1 MKRAS
6 CKSLSLADLVEK
18 WRKWKKGHFAVYTR
32 DGRRFVLPLDY
43 LKHPIFQVLLEM
55 AEEEFGST
63 ICGPLQ
69 VPCDGGLMDHILM
82 LLRKRSL
89 SGHGDGDDDDED
101 DDDDV
106 KKKNHDVS
114 SMSMT
119 CKGASSVSYFFP
131 LFRCNAAHD
140 QTKLQSLVF

>member
-1 MKRAS
+1 M
-6 CKSLSLADLVEK
+6 EK
-18 WRKWKKGHFAVYTR
+18 WRKCKKGHFAVYTR
-32 DGRRFVLPLDY
+32 EGRRFVLPLDY

-82 LLRKRSL
+82 LLRNRNL
-89 SGHGDGDDDDED
+89 SDHDDDGGDDG
-101 DDDDV
+101 V
-106 KKKNHDVS
+106 KKMNQDVS
-114 SMSMT
+114 PMST
-119 CKGASSVSYFFP
+119 SCKGASSVSYFFP

-140 QTKLQSLVF
+140 QSKLQSLVF

>member
-1 MKRAS
+1 MSMTKRS
-6 CKSLSLADLVEK
+6 CKRLRLTDLMEK

-32 DGRRFVLPLDY
+32 EGRRFVLPLDY

-82 LLRKRSL
+82 LLRNRNFSD
-89 SGHGDGDDDDED
+89 HDDDG

-106 KKKNHDVS
+106 KKKNHVVS
-114 SMSMT
+114 SMST
-119 CKGASSVSYFFP
+119 SCKGASSVSYFFP
-131 LFRCNAAHD
+131 LCRCHAAHD
-140 QTKLQSLVF
+140 QSKLQSLVF

>member
-1 MKRAS
+1 MKRGS
-6 CKSLSLADLVEK
+6 CKSLRLTDLMEK
-18 WRKWKKGHFAVYTR
+18 WRNWKKGHFAVYTR
-32 DGRRFVLPLDY
+32 EGRRFLLPLDY

-69 VPCDGGLMDHILM
+69 VPCDGGLMDHILT

-89 SGHGDGDDDDED
+89 SGHEDDDD

-106 KKKNHDVS
+106 KKNHVVS
-114 SMSMT
+114 SSMT
-119 CKGASSVSYFFP
+119 TSCKSGASSVSYFFP
-131 LFRCNAAHD
+131 LFRCNATAHD
-140 QTKLQSLVF
+140 QSKLQSLVF

>member
-1 MKRAS
+1 MSLKKRS
-6 CKSLSLADLVEK
+6 CSRLRLTDLMEK
-18 WRKWKKGHFAVYTR
+18 WRKCKKGHFAVYTR
-32 DGRRFVLPLDY
+32 EGRRFVLPLDY

-82 LLRKRSL
+82 LLRNKSL
-89 SGHGDGDDDDED
+89 SDHDDDGGDDG
-101 DDDDV
+101 V
-106 KKKNHDVS
+106 KKTMNQDVS
-114 SMSMT
+114 PMST
-119 CKGASSVSYFFP
+119 SCKGASSVSYFFP

-140 QTKLQSLVF
+140 QSKLQSLVF

>member
-1 MKRAS
+1 
-6 CKSLSLADLVEK
+6 
-18 WRKWKKGHFAVYTR
+18 
-32 DGRRFVLPLDY
+32 
-43 LKHPIFQVLLEM
+43 M

-89 SGHGDGDDDDED
+89 YGHGDNEDDDDDDD

-106 KKKNHDVS
+106 KKKQKNHVVS
-114 SMSMT
+114 SMSMS
-119 CKGASSVSYFFP
+119 CKGASSVSYIFP

-140 QTKLQSLVF
+140 LNKLQSLVL

>member
-1 MKRAS
+1 MKRGS
-6 CKSLSLADLVEK
+6 CKSLRLTDMMEK

-43 LKHPIFQVLLEM
+43 LKHPIFQVLLEV

-69 VPCDGGLMDHILM
+69 LPCDGGLMDHILM

-89 SGHGDGDDDDED
+89 SGHGNDEND
-101 DDDDV
+101 DDDDNV
-106 KKKNHDVS
+106 KKKNHVVS
-114 SMSMT
+114 SMTMS
-119 CKGASSVSYFFP
+119 CKGASSVSYIFP
-131 LFRCNAAHD
+131 LFRCNAAHELN
-140 QTKLQSLVF
+140 KLQSLVL

>member
-1 MKRAS
+1 MMRGS
-6 CKSLSLADLVEK
+6 CKSLRLTDLMEK

-32 DGRRFVLPLDY
+32 EGRRFVLPLDY

-82 LLRKRSL
+82 LLRRPSL
-89 SGHGDGDDDDED
+89 SGHGDD

-106 KKKNHDVS
+106 DIKKKNHDVS
-114 SMSMT
+114 FMSMS

-140 QTKLQSLVF
+140 QDKLQSLVF

>member
-1 MKRAS
+1 MSLKKRS
-6 CKSLSLADLVEK
+6 CSRLRLTDLMEK
-18 WRKWKKGHFAVYTR
+18 WRKCKKGHFAVYTR
-32 DGRRFVLPLDY
+32 EGRRFVLPLDY

-82 LLRKRSL
+82 LLRNRNL
-89 SGHGDGDDDDED
+89 SDHDDDG
-101 DDDDV
+101 V
-106 KKKNHDVS
+106 KKKTMNQDVS
-114 SMSMT
+114 PMST
-119 CKGASSVSYFFP
+119 SCKGASSVSYFFP

-140 QTKLQSLVF
+140 QSKLQSLVF